1 MLLGVEEEDDMI
13 AVDEVCFEF
22 DDVVVIGVWIWRRLR
37 RLG

>member
-22 DDVVVIGVWIWRRLR
+22 DDVVVIG
-37 RLG
+37 GFGFGGG